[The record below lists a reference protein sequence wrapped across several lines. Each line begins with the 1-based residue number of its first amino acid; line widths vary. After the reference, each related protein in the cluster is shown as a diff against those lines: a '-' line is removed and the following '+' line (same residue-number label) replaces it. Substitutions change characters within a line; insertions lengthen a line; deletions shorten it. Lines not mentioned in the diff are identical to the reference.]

1 MIDKNEI
8 KKDLYKSKNMAT
20 FSHYSFGK
28 LFYTFDA
35 LGATFMFPIHVTERV
50 DKSYNLKDGDG
61 NDVDL
66 HVKNV
71 MQFSADLGET
81 NFGPSIKASDLNR
94 WIAKAID
101 ADELVKMTQ

>member
-8 KKDLYKSKNMAT
+8 KKDLYKSKNLAT

-35 LGATFMFPIHVTERV
+35 LGTTFMFPIHVTEKV
-50 DKSYNLKDGDG
+50 NKDYSLKDIDITI
-61 NDVDL
+61 D
-66 HVKNV
+66 NV
-71 MQFSADLGET
+71 IQFSADLGET

-101 ADELVKMTQ
+101 ADELINMKG

>member
-8 KKDLYKSKNMAT
+8 KKDLYKSKNLAT

-35 LGATFMFPIHVTERV
+35 LGATFMFPIYIVEETTTTVLIDLGEGVVTNRTQ
-50 DKSYNLKDGDG
+50 KSGYKL
-61 NDVDL
+61 
-66 HVKNV
+66 
-71 MQFSADLGET
+71 SPDLGET

>member
-35 LGATFMFPIHVTERV
+35 LGTTFMFPINTTESRQIMV
-50 DKSYNLKDGDG
+50 GGMGEMDGPADAEY
-61 NDVDL
+61 VETIML
-66 HVKNV
+66 
-71 MQFSADLGET
+71 SSDLGET
-81 NFGPSIKASDLNR
+81 NFGQSIKASDLNR

-101 ADELVKMTQ
+101 ADELVNMKG